1 MFCRKFM
8 ETSDHMKISMKTGMK
23 TSALMISALL
33 ALAACSVPERTDYK
47 TAASNKGRPLD
58 MPPDLV
64 LPKGEG
70 KYVVP
75 DGGTETSATYSDY
88 AKGNA
93 AQNQSCPCKDS
104 ADATL
109 APAKPK
115 TPVAVAVPPVMQD
128 RTGGGKAIVIAE
140 PFDRCWLRVSQG
152 LDQAGIAVEDK
163 DRSKG
168 LFYLKSGHIQ
178 LSVQG
183 KAAEP
188 GKTASC
194 EVTASN
200 PNGSPGGEAVLTLDV
215 LYKALNK

>member
-1 MFCRKFM
+1 MN
-8 ETSDHMKISMKTGMK
+8 ISMKT
-23 TSALMISALL
+23 TALLIFSLL

-47 TAASNKGRPLD
+47 SAASNKGRPLD

-70 KYVVP
+70 KYAVP
-75 DGGTETSATYSDY
+75 DGAAETSATYSDY

-104 ADATL
+104 ADATPV
-109 APAKPK
+109 PAKPK
-115 TPVAVAVPPVMQD
+115 APIAVAVAPVLQNRPGD
-128 RTGGGKAIVIAE
+128 TKAIVIAE
-140 PFDRCWLRVSQG
+140 PFDRCWLRVSQA
-152 LDQAGIAVEDK
+152 LDQANIAVEDK

-183 KAAEP
+183 KAAET
-188 GKTASC
+188 GKTETC

-200 PNGSPGGEAVLTLDV
+200 GKGYSGGESVLTLDG
-215 LYKALNK
+215 LFQALSK